1 MIGYTHNYY
10 RIPVNYRIP
19 LDENDKSTETFYK
32 LQRNYL
38 YDISVTIDTVGSP
51 DPEKAVELTTQYTIE
66 NWTTKEVLV
75 SVEGINFLYVEDSR
89 ITMPN
94 STKYTTT
101 FQSSTPVTISNIKVN
116 GKTPAANE
124 VSIEWSKSAK
134 SGDIVI
140 NSKLP
145 TILWQ
150 RPLRSR

>member
-1 MIGYTHNYY
+1 M
-10 RIPVNYRIP
+10 
-19 LDENDKSTETFYK
+19 
-32 LQRNYL
+32 
-38 YDISVTIDTVGSP
+38 
-51 DPEKAVELTTQYTIE
+51 ELTTQYTIE

-145 TILWQ
+145 NNFVAKTVTFTVTNESGMTI
-150 RPLRSR
+150 RCPG